1 MRTASSVPIWVIAVN
16 AAPGSPQP
24 NASPTMRRCALDE
37 IGRNSVRPCTRPRT
51 TASIQPTAQPFRAG
65 VGRTG
70 RTAVRSTG
78 TDPRRRRRAARRAAP
93 ASTAPSGVPPVPPV
107 GWPVVEQRALGRSGL
122 VVSRLALGTMT
133 WGRDTDEDEAAM
145 QLTAFVDAGGT
156 LVDTADVYCDGDSE
170 RTLGHLLADVVPRA
184 DVLVA
189 TKAVGR
195 TSPGPMGRGAS
206 RGHLLTALD
215 ASLERLGLDH
225 VDLWQLH
232 AWDDTTPIEE
242 TLAACDLAISS
253 GRARYI
259 GISNFTGWQTAQAAT
274 WQRAWPGRTPVIS
287 TQVEYSLLQ
296 RGVEREVV
304 PATEALGLGVLAW
317 SPLGRGLL
325 TGKYRHSTPSD
336 SRGAT
341 QEWQAFLDGLRSAKA
356 DRIVE
361 AVITA
366 AEGLGT
372 TPLAVALAWVRDRP
386 GVVAPVVGARTSHQL
401 QASLDAD
408 TVRLPAAIR
417 TALEDVSAPA
427 FSYPERRSEA

>member
-1 MRTASSVPIWVIAVN
+1 M
-16 AAPGSPQP
+16 
-24 NASPTMRRCALDE
+24 
-37 IGRNSVRPCTRPRT
+37 
-51 TASIQPTAQPFRAG
+51 
-65 VGRTG
+65 
-70 RTAVRSTG
+70 
-78 TDPRRRRRAARRAAP
+78 
-93 ASTAPSGVPPVPPV
+93 
-107 GWPVVEQRALGRSGL
+107 

-170 RTLGHLLADVVPRA
+170 RTLGRLLADVVPRG

-195 TSPGPMGRGAS
+195 TGAGPMGRGGS
-206 RGHLLTALD
+206 RGHLLAALD

-232 AWDDTTPIEE
+232 SWDETTPLEE
-242 TLAACDLAISS
+242 TLAACDAAVAS
-253 GRARYI
+253 GRVRYV

-274 WQRAWPGRTPVIS
+274 WQRAWPGRVPVVG

-304 PATEALGLGVLAW
+304 PAAEALGLGVLAW

-325 TGKYRHSTPSD
+325 TGKYRHSTPSE
-336 SRGAT
+336 SRGASP
-341 QEWQAFLDGLRSAKA
+341 QWQGFIDGLRSAKA

-386 GVVAPVVGARTSHQL
+386 GVTAPVVGARTAHQL
-401 QASLDAD
+401 QASLDAEA
-408 TVRLPAAIR
+408 VRLPAAIR
-417 TALEDVSAPA
+417 TALEDVSAPW
-427 FSYPERRSEA
+427 FSYPERRSDR